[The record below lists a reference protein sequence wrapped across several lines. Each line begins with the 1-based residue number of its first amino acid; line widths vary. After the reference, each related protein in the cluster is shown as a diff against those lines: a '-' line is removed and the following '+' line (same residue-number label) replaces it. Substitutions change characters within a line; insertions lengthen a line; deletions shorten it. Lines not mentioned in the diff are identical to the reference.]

1 MEEML
6 IALVVKYP
14 LAASVLAV
22 IGGFRIV
29 FKPLMDIL
37 MKFVEY
43 TDTPKD
49 NELLQKFM
57 SSWLYGKL
65 VWLIDLTASISLPP
79 KTKKE

>member
-6 IALVVKYP
+6 VALVVKYP
-14 LAASVLAV
+14 LAAAVLSV

-37 MKFVEY
+37 KKFVEY

-57 SSWLYGKL
+57 SSFIYGKL
-65 VWLIDLTASISLPP
+65 VWLVDLTSSIALPP